1 MKKFNIEMS
10 VGLFVIIG
18 LLCLGYLSIKLGK
31 LELIGNNHYKIY
43 AVFDSVSG
51 LKNGASVEIAG
62 IEVGRVERVFLN
74 DDGMAVVEFKIKN
87 GISLQQDVVAAIRT
101 KGIIGDK
108 FIKILPGGDEEVLK
122 NGDTIL
128 DTETPLE
135 LEEIIGQF
143 IHGKI

>member
-1 MKKFNIEMS
+1 MKKNNIEMA

-31 LELIGNNHYKIY
+31 LELIGNNYYKVY

-74 DDGMAVVEFKIKN
+74 EDKRAVVELKIEN
-87 GISLQQDVVAAIRT
+87 SISLQYDVVAVIRT

-122 NGDTIL
+122 EGDIIL

-143 IHGKI
+143 IHGKV

>member
-1 MKKFNIEMS
+1 MKKINIEMA

-31 LELIGNNHYKIY
+31 LELIGNNYYKIY

-51 LKNGASVEIAG
+51 LKSGASVEIAG

-74 DDGMAVVEFKIKN
+74 DDDMAVIELKIKKD
-87 GISLQQDVVAAIRT
+87 ISLQQDVVAAIRT

-143 IHGKI
+143 IHGKV